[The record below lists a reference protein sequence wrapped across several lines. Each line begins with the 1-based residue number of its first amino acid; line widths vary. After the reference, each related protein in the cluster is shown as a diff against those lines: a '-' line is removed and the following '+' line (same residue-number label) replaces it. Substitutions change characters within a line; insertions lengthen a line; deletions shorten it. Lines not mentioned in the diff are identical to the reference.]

1 MVCCDPATGVRTG
14 AEPLLT
20 LASFRRTRGS
30 INFGVLLDG
39 GRPAENAG
47 NADSA
52 DGGSCSG
59 GGSGA
64 SSGNGAERGSMMLR
78 VGMPVFAH
86 TADDDVLE
94 IVSGNGGAQPPG

>member
-1 MVCCDPATGVRTG
+1 MVCCDPATGVHTG

-30 INFGVLLDG
+30 INFGVLLGG
-39 GRPAENAG
+39 GRSAEKAG

-52 DGGSCSG
+52 DGSG
-59 GGSGA
+59 GGGGRAA
-64 SSGNGAERGSMMLR
+64 SSGNGTERGSMMLR

-86 TADDDVLE
+86 TAEEDVLG
-94 IVSGNGGAQPPG
+94 IASGSSGAQPPG